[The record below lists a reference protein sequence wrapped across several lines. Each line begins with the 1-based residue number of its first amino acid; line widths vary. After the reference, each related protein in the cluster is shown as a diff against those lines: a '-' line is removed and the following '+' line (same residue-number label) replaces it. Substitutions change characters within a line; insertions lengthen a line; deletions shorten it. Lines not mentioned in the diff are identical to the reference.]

1 MLSSGFVKL
10 LKYLYLIAIFKTFI
24 ELSLT
29 FLGHFYKSRRE
40 SQCLSQLIYWKTN
53 ASTGLTFG
61 FPTGRP

>member
-10 LKYLYLIAIFKTFI
+10 LKYLYLIVIFKTFI

-40 SQCLSQLIYWKTN
+40 SQHLSQLIYWKTN
-53 ASTGLTFG
+53 ASTGLTSG

>member
-1 MLSSGFVKL
+1 MVSSGFVKL
-10 LKYLYLIAIFKTFI
+10 LKYLYLIAIFKTFT

-29 FLGHFYKSRRE
+29 FLSHFYKSRRE
-40 SQCLSQLIYWKTN
+40 SQCLSQLIYWKMN